1 VTGDP
6 LNPQASVP
14 PPPAPPEPKGVDTIS
29 CGWGADSDDWR
40 KSLALCLL
48 WATYKRNTKSAIQM
62 NEWMNRDRMR
72 LILTL
77 PRNGRS
83 KENKD
88 TMDYFGDRF
97 RRQTEEISE
106 LQEKVNVLYI
116 CSQTF
121 FPLFSIE
128 NGFSVTTSSVHS
140 IPRDCRSCELFFFF

>member
-1 VTGDP
+1 
-6 LNPQASVP
+6 
-14 PPPAPPEPKGVDTIS
+14 
-29 CGWGADSDDWR
+29 
-40 KSLALCLL
+40 
-48 WATYKRNTKSAIQM
+48 
-62 NEWMNRDRMR
+62 MNRDRMR

-128 NGFSVTTSSVHS
+128 NGFPSCTKSSVYLEIADLVS
-140 IPRDCRSCELFFFF
+140 QFYVLKILKIQYIL